1 MESERKIIASNMILE
16 VTRRCNMVCAHC
28 LRGTAENMDMPE
40 IIVDRV
46 LESVCEIQSLV
57 FSGGEPFMNCH
68 IMRYMLQKVKEMDIP
83 VYSIYVVTNGKEVKN
98 EYLELMDDWVLY
110 VLSCCYAT
118 DEWLDETAHMPES
131 GEELRESINYSGV
144 SVSRDRYHE
153 SIPTE
158 NYLKWR
164 LRSYY
169 STSKESGDKQYSL
182 INEGRAKDN
191 GIGEREITADKFFID
206 DCTDGSIMADELY
219 ISSDGNVVPD
229 CNMSYQSI
237 EEKSF
242 GNILERSLWD
252 ILTGGEEHDEAH

>member
-1 MESERKIIASNMILE
+1 MEARNKIAATTLIME

-28 LRGTAENMDMPE
+28 LRGNAENMDMTE
-40 IIVDRV
+40 TIVDRT
-46 LESVCEIQSLV
+46 LESISEIQSLV
-57 FSGGEPFMNCH
+57 FSGGEPFMNH
-68 IMRYMLQKVKEMDIP
+68 RIMQYMLQKVKEMNVP
-83 VYSIYVVTNGKEVKN
+83 VYSVYVVTNGKEVKD
-98 EYLELMDDWVLY
+98 EYLKLMDDWVLY

-118 DEWLDETAHMPES
+118 DEWIDESVHMPES
-131 GEELRESINYSGV
+131 SEELQESTNYSGV
-144 SVSRDRYHE
+144 SISRDRYHE

-169 STSKESGDKQYSL
+169 STSKENGDTQYSL

-191 GIGEREITADKFFID
+191 GIGEREIKTDTFFIED
-206 DCTDGSIMADELY
+206 RSDGFLVVDELY
-219 ISSDGNVVPD
+219 VSADGNVVPD

-242 GNILERSLWD
+242 GNILEKPLRD
-252 ILTGGEEHDEAH
+252 ILIGDEEPSWGI